1 MPQGWLTQLDVEKL
15 ATRAA
20 SFEGDAP
27 TRELAGLPPVFDG
40 DEQSIHAVVKFGS
53 EGRWTVAEVALT
65 GELKLICQ
73 RCLQPLT
80 LAVDSRTRVVLV
92 ESEEQSREVP
102 EEFETALAP
111 GGLTTVAALVAE
123 ELLLSLP
130 IVPLHETPCAPAVL
144 AALEVD
150 PEAET
155 QRPFKDLREL
165 LKGG

>member
-1 MPQGWLTQLDVEKL
+1 
-15 ATRAA
+15 
-20 SFEGDAP
+20 
-27 TRELAGLPPVFDG
+27 
-40 DEQSIHAVVKFGS
+40 
-53 EGRWTVAEVALT
+53 
-65 GELKLICQ
+65 
-73 RCLQPLT
+73 
-80 LAVDSRTRVVLV
+80 VDSRTRVVLV

-111 GGLTTVAALVAE
+111 GGRTAVAALVAE

-144 AALEVD
+144 TGLEVV